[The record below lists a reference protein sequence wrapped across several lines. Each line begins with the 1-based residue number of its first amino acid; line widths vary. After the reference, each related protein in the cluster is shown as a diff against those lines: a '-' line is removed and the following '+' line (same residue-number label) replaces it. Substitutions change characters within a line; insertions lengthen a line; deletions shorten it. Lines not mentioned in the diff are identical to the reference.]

1 MSGRDLVAIAETGS
15 GKTMGFALPSFVHI
29 KAQPPL
35 QYGDGPIALILA
47 PTRELAVQIQNECS
61 RFGSPC
67 RVRTAS
73 VYGGVPKGPQIRALQ
88 RGAEI
93 VIATPGRLIDMLAI
107 GKTNL
112 RRVTYLVMDE
122 ADRMLDMG
130 FEPQIRKIVEQIRPD
145 RQTLM
150 FSATW
155 PKEVQR
161 MAADFLNDYV
171 QVNIGSMEL
180 TANRNV
186 KQVIEMCS
194 EFDKRGRLIKHLEQ
208 ISQENGKVII
218 FANTKRGAD
227 DLTKFMRQDGWP
239 ALAIHGDKQQDE
251 RDWVLREFKSGNSPI
266 MVATAVASRGLDV
279 KDISY
284 GMYAVLTG
292 PVINYD
298 FPTNT
303 EDYVHQIGRT
313 GRAGRK
319 GVAVTFFTSE
329 NAKSARELV
338 GLLRDAEQ
346 EIPPELQEMVR
357 YSGGGGG
364 GGYRGRGGR
373 GRGRGRGGGFG
384 GRRFGPRSSGANNIQ
399 VGSRW

>member
-1 MSGRDLVAIAETGS
+1 
-15 GKTMGFALPSFVHI
+15 
-29 KAQPPL
+29 
-35 QYGDGPIALILA
+35 
-47 PTRELAVQIQNECS
+47 
-61 RFGSPC
+61 
-67 RVRTAS
+67 
-73 VYGGVPKGPQIRALQ
+73 
-88 RGAEI
+88 
-93 VIATPGRLIDMLAI
+93 
-107 GKTNL
+107 
-112 RRVTYLVMDE
+112 
-122 ADRMLDMG
+122 
-130 FEPQIRKIVEQIRPD
+130 
-145 RQTLM
+145 M

-279 KDISY
+279 KDISCLLY
-284 GMYAVLTG
+284 
-292 PVINYD
+292 
-298 FPTNT
+298 
-303 EDYVHQIGRT
+303 
-313 GRAGRK
+313 
-319 GVAVTFFTSE
+319 TS
-329 NAKSARELV
+329 
-338 GLLRDAEQ
+338 DAADE
-346 EIPPELQEMVR
+346 
-357 YSGGGGG
+357 
-364 GGYRGRGGR
+364 
-373 GRGRGRGGGFG
+373 
-384 GRRFGPRSSGANNIQ
+384 
-399 VGSRW
+399 